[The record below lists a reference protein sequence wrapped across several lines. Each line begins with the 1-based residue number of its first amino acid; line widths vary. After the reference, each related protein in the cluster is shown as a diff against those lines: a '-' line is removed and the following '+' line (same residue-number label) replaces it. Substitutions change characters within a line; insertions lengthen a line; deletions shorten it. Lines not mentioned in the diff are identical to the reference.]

1 MNNDIVVKQKPDPQT
16 ASGDLV
22 VKQPPQ
28 AAPAPVAT
36 EQPATPPEQSPESS
50 EAEPAPDD
58 QPQQPDHAQRVTK
71 RSSKPVGVIAAAI
84 FVAVCLIAVAV
95 YIGYNQS

>member
-1 MNNDIVVKQKPDPQT
+1 MNNDIVVKQKPDTQAT
-16 ASGDLV
+16 AGDMA

-28 AAPAPVAT
+28 AAPAPLAP

-50 EAEPAPDD
+50 EAEPAPDN
-58 QPQQPDHAQRVTK
+58 QPQQPDHVEEVTK
-71 RSSKPVGVIAAAI
+71 ISSHPVGVIVAAI
-84 FVAVCLIAVAV
+84 FVAACLIAVAV